1 MTRPLLSVLII
12 TYNEEIHLEH
22 CLRSLAGWVDEIFVV
37 DSFSTDRTVEI
48 ARSFGA
54 HVVQH
59 EFQYHA
65 QQKNWALSNLP
76 IRGEWILLLD
86 ADEWVP
92 SNLRDEIV
100 SAVRND
106 DNRYDG
112 YWIKRRV
119 LFYGKWIRHCGWY
132 PVWILRLVRRSVASI
147 EDRRLDEHAV
157 VPGAVGY
164 LKNDLI
170 HEDLRDMHAW
180 IAKHNC
186 YSSRSAAMFL
196 GHETSGVEPKLFGNQ
211 AQRKRFIKEKI
222 WRHLPARGL
231 LYFFYLYIVRLGFL
245 DGRHGLLFC
254 TMRGIFE
261 HFNTV
266 KLWELEHFKE
276 GAPAGSIALPAK
288 VRTDQV

>member
-1 MTRPLLSVLII
+1 MSGPLLSVLII

-76 IRGEWILLLD
+76 LHGEWILLLD
-86 ADEWVP
+86 ADERVPTSLREEILAKIGVP
-92 SNLRDEIV
+92 SQLN
-100 SAVRND
+100 AFWM
-106 DNRYDG
+106 RY
-112 YWIKRRV
+112 R
-119 LFYGKWIRHCGWY
+119 LMFYGKWIRHCGWY
-132 PVWILRLVRRSVASI
+132 PVWILRLVRRSVVSI
-147 EDRRLDEHAV
+147 EDRRIDEHAV
-157 VPGAVGY
+157 VPGTTGY

-170 HEDLRDMHAW
+170 HENFRDMHAW

-211 AQRKRFIKEKI
+211 AERKRFIKEKI

-245 DGRHGLLFC
+245 DGRLGLLFC

-261 HFNTV
+261 HFNSV
-266 KLWELEHFKE
+266 KLWELEHFKQ
-276 GAPAGSIALPAK
+276 GAPAGSIALPAE
-288 VRTDQV
+288 VRTEQV

>member
-1 MTRPLLSVLII
+1 MNRPLLSVLII

-22 CLRSLAGWVDEIFVV
+22 CLRSLTGWVDEIFVV

-92 SNLRDEIV
+92 TGLREEILSKIEV
-100 SAVRND
+100 PSHFNAFWM
-106 DNRYDG
+106 RY
-112 YWIKRRV
+112 R
-119 LFYGKWIRHCGWY
+119 LMFYGKWIRHCGWY
-132 PVWILRLVRRSVASI
+132 PVWILRLVRRSVVSI
-147 EDRRLDEHAV
+147 EDRRLDEHV
-157 VPGAVGY
+157 VVAGATGY
-164 LKNDLI
+164 LQNDLI
-170 HEDLRDMHAW
+170 HESFRDMHSW
-180 IAKHNC
+180 IGKHNC
-186 YSSRSAAMFL
+186 YSSRNAAMFMDRK
-196 GHETSGVEPKLFGNQ
+196 TSGVELKLFGNQ

-231 LYFFYLYIVRLGFL
+231 LYIFYLYIVRLGFL

-254 TMRGIFE
+254 TMRGVFE
-261 HFNTV
+261 HFNSV
-266 KLWELEHFKE
+266 KLWDLEHFKE
-276 GAPAGSIALPAK
+276 GAPVGSIVLPAK
-288 VRTDQV
+288 VGTDQV